1 MISAKTP
8 TRGQRSPRFRTNSMA
23 LGVRLAACSVSLVCP
38 RTRAGNEV
46 RSSYGALA
54 STTPRACLDGQNGSQ
69 SRVSF
74 GLAPRGK
81 SCGIPSSAQGAALS
95 KRVAE
100 LEAEVQQHKQHAGN
114 PNKMKT
120 SAQPVLACSLLVI
133 TPHAKPFLALPQR
146 TGETKATNVRHSLEP
161 LSLFA
166 AAHQHHTQPS

>member
-1 MISAKTP
+1 
-8 TRGQRSPRFRTNSMA
+8 MA

-81 SCGIPSSAQGAALS
+81 GCGISSSAQGAALS
-95 KRVAE
+95 KRVGLCQQRVA
-100 LEAEVQQHKQHAGN
+100 ARAPSCKQGHFFAHVCVQLPVDLGQRGLTRQRHHACH
-114 PNKMKT
+114 
-120 SAQPVLACSLLVI
+120 AAAAVLDLQPALAAL
-133 TPHAKPFLALPQR
+133 AALALR
-146 TGETKATNVRHSLEP
+146 GL
-161 LSLFA
+161 L
-166 AAHQHHTQPS
+166 